1 MAQELHELCFMY
13 IYFRRGKVQV
23 IRITSL
29 RIYLPDKPRNNNSN
43 YYIYFRKGLPWPL
56 WDRGQELH
64 WSCYYKAFQ
73 VCQKLFIHAQY
84 ANTFYR
90 MQFLDEV
97 FVILGIIKVEIC
109 FISQDRGLRLIT
121 FTATLI
127 ISDITDSECSN
138 CFIIHC
144 YEEMYRPTHR
154 RDRMEHYLTLLLE
167 VMHFAHNLQIGDN

>member
-1 MAQELHELCFMY
+1 M
-13 IYFRRGKVQV
+13 
-23 IRITSL
+23 
-29 RIYLPDKPRNNNSN
+29 
-43 YYIYFRKGLPWPL
+43 
-56 WDRGQELH
+56 
-64 WSCYYKAFQ
+64 
-73 VCQKLFIHAQY
+73 
-84 ANTFYR
+84 
-90 MQFLDEV
+90 
-97 FVILGIIKVEIC
+97 ILGIIKVEIC

-144 YEEMYRPTHR
+144 YEETYRPTHL

>member
-1 MAQELHELCFMY
+1 
-13 IYFRRGKVQV
+13 
-23 IRITSL
+23 
-29 RIYLPDKPRNNNSN
+29 
-43 YYIYFRKGLPWPL
+43 
-56 WDRGQELH
+56 
-64 WSCYYKAFQ
+64 
-73 VCQKLFIHAQY
+73 
-84 ANTFYR
+84 

-154 RDRMEHYLTLLLE
+154 PGRMEHYLTLLLE

>member
-1 MAQELHELCFMY
+1 
-13 IYFRRGKVQV
+13 
-23 IRITSL
+23 
-29 RIYLPDKPRNNNSN
+29 
-43 YYIYFRKGLPWPL
+43 
-56 WDRGQELH
+56 
-64 WSCYYKAFQ
+64 
-73 VCQKLFIHAQY
+73 
-84 ANTFYR
+84 

-121 FTATLI
+121 FTAALI

-144 YEEMYRPTHR
+144 YEEMYRPTHL

>member
-1 MAQELHELCFMY
+1 
-13 IYFRRGKVQV
+13 
-23 IRITSL
+23 
-29 RIYLPDKPRNNNSN
+29 
-43 YYIYFRKGLPWPL
+43 
-56 WDRGQELH
+56 
-64 WSCYYKAFQ
+64 
-73 VCQKLFIHAQY
+73 
-84 ANTFYR
+84 

-97 FVILGIIKVEIC
+97 FVILGIIKVEIS

-154 RDRMEHYLTLLLE
+154 PGRMEHYLTLLLE

>member
-1 MAQELHELCFMY
+1 
-13 IYFRRGKVQV
+13 
-23 IRITSL
+23 
-29 RIYLPDKPRNNNSN
+29 
-43 YYIYFRKGLPWPL
+43 
-56 WDRGQELH
+56 
-64 WSCYYKAFQ
+64 
-73 VCQKLFIHAQY
+73 
-84 ANTFYR
+84 

-127 ISDITDSECSN
+127 ISDITDGECSN

-154 RDRMEHYLTLLLE
+154 PGRMEHYLTLLLE

>member
-1 MAQELHELCFMY
+1 
-13 IYFRRGKVQV
+13 
-23 IRITSL
+23 
-29 RIYLPDKPRNNNSN
+29 
-43 YYIYFRKGLPWPL
+43 
-56 WDRGQELH
+56 
-64 WSCYYKAFQ
+64 
-73 VCQKLFIHAQY
+73 
-84 ANTFYR
+84 

-144 YEEMYRPTHR
+144 YEEMYRPTHL

-167 VMHFAHNLQIGDN
+167 VMHFANNLQIGDN

>member
-1 MAQELHELCFMY
+1 
-13 IYFRRGKVQV
+13 
-23 IRITSL
+23 
-29 RIYLPDKPRNNNSN
+29 
-43 YYIYFRKGLPWPL
+43 
-56 WDRGQELH
+56 
-64 WSCYYKAFQ
+64 
-73 VCQKLFIHAQY
+73 
-84 ANTFYR
+84 

-154 RDRMEHYLTLLLE
+154 RGRMEHYLTLLLE

>member
-1 MAQELHELCFMY
+1 
-13 IYFRRGKVQV
+13 
-23 IRITSL
+23 
-29 RIYLPDKPRNNNSN
+29 
-43 YYIYFRKGLPWPL
+43 
-56 WDRGQELH
+56 
-64 WSCYYKAFQ
+64 
-73 VCQKLFIHAQY
+73 
-84 ANTFYR
+84 

-97 FVILGIIKVEIC
+97 FVILGIVKVEIC

-154 RDRMEHYLTLLLE
+154 PGRMEHYLTLLLE